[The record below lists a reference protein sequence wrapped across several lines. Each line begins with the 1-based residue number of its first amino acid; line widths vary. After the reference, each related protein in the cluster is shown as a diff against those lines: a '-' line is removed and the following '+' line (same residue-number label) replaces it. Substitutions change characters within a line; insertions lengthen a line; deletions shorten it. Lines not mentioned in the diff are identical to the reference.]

1 LTSFFIAWEKDKK
14 EQYLMAFFINPGK
27 VCGKRKCEGTFAT
40 GFRDLQNMLKP
51 IWHRR
56 QRIENKKA

>member
-1 LTSFFIAWEKDKK
+1 L
-14 EQYLMAFFINPGK
+14 PGK
-27 VCGKRKCEGTFAT
+27 KIKRNVFDGIFHKPGESLREKEMWGTFAT
-40 GFRDLQNMLKP
+40 GFCDLQNMLKP